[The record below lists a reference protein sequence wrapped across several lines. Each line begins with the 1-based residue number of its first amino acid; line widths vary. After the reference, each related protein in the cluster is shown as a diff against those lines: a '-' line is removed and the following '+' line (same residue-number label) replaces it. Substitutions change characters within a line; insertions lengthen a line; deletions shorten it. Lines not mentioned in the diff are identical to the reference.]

1 MSKDSRHRRDGHPAA
16 INAAMSEGAPA
27 KGAPPKDA
35 PPRIR
40 HSLPEAAYLLGISLS
55 LLYQRI
61 EQGHLRPVHDGR
73 RTLVTDAEIRRYA
86 EVSRP

>member
-1 MSKDSRHRRDGHPAA
+1 MSKGSRRRRDKHPAA
-16 INAAMSEGAPA
+16 INAPPRAE
-27 KGAPPKDA
+27 PPK
-35 PPRIR
+35 IR

-73 RTLVTDAEIRRYA
+73 RSLVTDDEIRRYA
-86 EVSRP
+86 ECSRP